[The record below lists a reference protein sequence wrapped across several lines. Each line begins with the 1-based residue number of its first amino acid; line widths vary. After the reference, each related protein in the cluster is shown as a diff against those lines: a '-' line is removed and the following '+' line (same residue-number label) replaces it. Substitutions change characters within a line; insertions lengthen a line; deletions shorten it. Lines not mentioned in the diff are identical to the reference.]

1 MSHPSQHFNQRG
13 FTVVELAISISV
25 TGILL
30 ALIFGFMTS
39 SLQQYSNDT
48 NRANLINSAQ
58 AGFERITNDI
68 RLSASADTNNR
79 WPDTYAPVNTFGWTT
94 DSDTLVLATA
104 AEDTAGNIIF
114 ADPANYISQKNN
126 VIYFLQNGT
135 LYRRV
140 IAASVA
146 NNSAKTT
153 CPAANATATCKADRK
168 ILDNVKTFTIKYY
181 DEQNVEVAPDDARAI
196 ELYAKLEKKAFS
208 EPVSVDY
215 KTRMVFRND

>member
-1 MSHPSQHFNQRG
+1 MIGLIRVSNQQG

-48 NRANLINSAQ
+48 NRANLLNSAQ

-68 RLSASADTNNR
+68 RLSANADTNNR
-79 WPDTYAPVNTFGWTT
+79 WPDTYAPVDTFGWST
-94 DSDTLVLATA
+94 DADTLVLATA
-104 AEDTAGNIIF
+104 TEDTSGNIIF
-114 ADPANYISQKNN
+114 ADPANYVSQKNN
-126 VIYFLQNGT
+126 VIYFLQDGT

-140 IAASVA
+140 LAASVA
-146 NNSAKTT
+146 NNAAKTS
-153 CPAANATATCKADRK
+153 CPAANATATCKADRI
-168 ILDNVKTFTIKYY
+168 ILENVKEFQVKYF

-196 ELYAKLEKKAFS
+196 QLYAKLEKKAFS

-215 KTRMVFRND
+215 TTRMVFRND